1 MESMKVEIKEFIN
14 DNRDL
19 FEKKLLSEAKNVATK
34 ITEILQKVNIN
45 LLSNAEKLVGYIIE
59 DDKVNLIAFAK
70 IEGEA

>member
-59 DDKVNLIAFAK
+59 DDK
-70 IEGEA
+70 